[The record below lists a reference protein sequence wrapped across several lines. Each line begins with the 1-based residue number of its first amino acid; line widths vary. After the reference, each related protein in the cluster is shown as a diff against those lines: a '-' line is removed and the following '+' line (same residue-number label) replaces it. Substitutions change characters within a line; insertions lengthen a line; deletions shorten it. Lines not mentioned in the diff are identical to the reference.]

1 MNVPE
6 DWIAPRHAQL
16 ALVGSLQTDKIPFS
30 GRSTTPP
37 TDGEMPQAEQF
48 LREIRRQ
55 PDDTVP
61 RLIYADWL
69 EERGDARAEL
79 IRVQC
84 ELETH
89 DDIPEDFSL
98 ALKARER
105 ELIAD
110 LESQCLADLDTLA
123 VRAVRFR
130 GGLVDAV
137 IVEGDR
143 FLQHGRIL
151 SRWAPALRSLDWRQ
165 MPRDAGTALRQAL
178 RSPFLSAVTELDLSD
193 NSIGRSGIPELANAR
208 RSEQLRSLYVS
219 QTRLAGPGMQE
230 LMRAALWSLERL
242 DCSHNGLSPFD
253 VQALTRS
260 EQFAKL
266 TTLDLSHNTIADD
279 GLRMLSQWD
288 RLRSLRDLNLSYN
301 DIGPVGMKTLTV
313 SEHMVDLDTLDLSGN
328 IMHGGGIQEIAS
340 GSNFSRLSRLKLN
353 DAGLEATDL
362 TRLVRSP
369 YLKRLTHLELD
380 FNPLGELDP
389 DIMQSPI
396 LSRLRQL
403 SLRHTQ
409 LDNVTAREIAKSDA
423 FTSIEQLDVREN
435 PLIDSRTKLLL
446 NERFGPRVQF

>member
-1 MNVPE
+1 
-6 DWIAPRHAQL
+6 
-16 ALVGSLQTDKIPFS
+16 
-30 GRSTTPP
+30 
-37 TDGEMPQAEQF
+37 MPQAEQF

-55 PDDTVP
+55 PDDTVA

-89 DDIPEDFSL
+89 TDIPEDFSL

-105 ELIAD
+105 ELITD
-110 LESQCLADLDTLA
+110 LESQCLTDLEALA
-123 VRAVRFR
+123 IRAVRFR

-151 SRWAPALRSLDWRQ
+151 SRWAPALRSLDWRR

-178 RSPFLSAVTELDLSD
+178 RSPFLSAITELDLSD
-193 NSIGRSGIPELANAR
+193 NSIGRSGIPELAEAR
-208 RSEQLRSLYVS
+208 RTEQLRSLYVS

-242 DCSHNGLSPFD
+242 DCSQNELSPFD

-266 TTLDLSHNTIADD
+266 TRLNLGHNTVADD
-279 GLRMLSQWD
+279 GLRMLSQWE
-288 RLRSLRDLNLSYN
+288 RLRSLRDINLSYN
-301 DIGPVGMKTLTV
+301 DIGPAGLKALAV
-313 SEHMVDLDTLDLSGN
+313 SEHLVDLESLDLSGN
-328 IMHGGGIQEIAS
+328 TLHGAGVQEIAS
-340 GSNFSRLSRLKLN
+340 ASNFGRLRVLNMN

-369 YLKRLTHLELD
+369 YLKRLGRLELD
-380 FNPLGELDP
+380 FNPLGELPP
-389 DIMQSPI
+389 DLLESPF
-396 LSRLRQL
+396 LHGLQKL

-409 LDNVTAREIAKSDA
+409 LDNVSAREIAKSDA
-423 FTSIEQLDVREN
+423 FESIEVLDVREN

-446 NERFGPRVQF
+446 SKRFGPRVQF